1 MNNSKLNIVSSY
13 IFILFSL
20 FSFKCFSQHFI
31 FEPTIG
37 LKCFGSSFQK
47 TTGIITEGGNSTY
60 NYTASKWVNSYE
72 NRPGTNKFGLE
83 PELNIAFFELN
94 KKWKINVGI
103 STYRVKSRVDATCT
117 TTSDSAEFWGSN
129 SIVEYID
136 LKRTLRYQQFS
147 VSMTRTF
154 TKKTKSNILL
164 LNKFSL
170 GLGLNYP
177 FKSNVDSLK
186 NHNFFHPFPNSN
198 HSGVDIQTTF
208 GKTAFFGFL
217 RPLIFFKYEIVFQNK
232 KHPAGLCN
240 FFVTYLQGFSN
251 HFDYTLTSSA
261 NGGASLNLK
270 SENNGSGLRF
280 GISKTF
286 APKKKRGIT
295 TK

>member
-1 MNNSKLNIVSSY
+1 MNNNKLNIVSFN
-13 IFILFSL
+13 ILILFSL

-47 TTGIITEGGNSTY
+47 TTGIVTEGGNSTY

-83 PELNIAFFELN
+83 PELNIAFLEVN

-117 TTSDSAEFWGSN
+117 MTSDSAEFWGSN
-129 SIVEYID
+129 TVVESIN
-136 LKRTLRYQQFS
+136 LKRTFRYQQIS
-147 VSMTRTF
+147 ISMTRTF
-154 TKKTKSNILL
+154 FQKTKSDLLL

-170 GLGLNYP
+170 GLGLNFP
-177 FKSNVDSLK
+177 FISNTDASK
-186 NHNFFHPFPNSN
+186 NYYFFPPFGNSN
-198 HSGVDIQTTF
+198 TNGFEVQSNYEKI
-208 GKTAFFGFL
+208 AFFGFL
-217 RPLIFFKYEIVFQNK
+217 RPLLFFKYEIVFQNE

-240 FFVTYLQGFSN
+240 FFVTYMQGFSN
-251 HFDYTLTSSA
+251 YFDYTLTGSA

-270 SENNGSGLRF
+270 SENRGSGLRF

-286 APKKKRGIT
+286 NYEKKSRHSR
-295 TK
+295 